1 MSAPRVQL
9 AEPTVRVGEP
19 FHLVV
24 EIPHA
29 AGLVAVLPEAPSFGP
44 EIEERRAARA
54 FARAKDPEGEVDR
67 YTLEL
72 VAFDAGEFAPPPLA
86 IKLGDATLEVALPA
100 IRVESGLEGDAR
112 AVATSTR
119 PEAAPVLEQ
128 LAATDPSP
136 RAIEILDG
144 RVVGGAAALV
154 VALVAAWLVRRWLK
168 SRPTPAEA
176 APPPPAPP
184 PLDAS
189 TIAALQRLRRAP
201 ADTAA
206 AQKLVFVELSEI
218 VRRYLGARF
227 GFDALELTTGELLA
241 ALEARATPGLDARAL
256 RDVLEVS
263 DLAKFAKLTVSVAE
277 VDDTIGRTM
286 AIVVATTPAPP
297 PSAGPAEAA

>member
-1 MSAPRVQL
+1 MSAPRVQI
-9 AEPTVRVGEP
+9 AEPSVRVGEP

-29 AGLVAVLPEAPSFGP
+29 AGLVAVLPDAPSFGA

-54 FARAKDPEGEVDR
+54 FTRAKDPEGELDR

-72 VAFDAGEFAPPPLA
+72 VAFDAGAFTPPSLA
-86 IKLGDATLEVALPA
+86 IKLGDTTIEVALPA

-128 LAATDPSP
+128 LAATNPDP
-136 RAIEILDG
+136 RAIEILDA

-154 VALVAAWLVRRWLK
+154 VALVVAWLVRRWLR
-168 SRPTPAEA
+168 SRPTPAEPA
-176 APPPPAPP
+176 TTPPAPP
-184 PLDAS
+184 PLDSS

-241 ALEARATPGLDARAL
+241 ALEARTTPGLDARAL
-256 RDVLEVS
+256 RAVLELS

-277 VDDTIGRTM
+277 VDDTIGQTI
-286 AIVVATTPAPP
+286 ALVVATTAP
-297 PSAGPAEAA
+297 PSAAPTEGA

>member
-29 AGLVAVLPEAPSFGP
+29 AGLVAVLPDAPSFGP

-54 FARAKDPEGEVDR
+54 FTRAKDPEGELDR

-72 VAFDAGEFAPPPLA
+72 VAFDAGEFTPPPLVLE
-86 IKLGDATLEVALPA
+86 LGGAKLEVALPA

-136 RAIEILDG
+136 RAVEILDV

-154 VALVAAWLVRRWLK
+154 VALVAAWLVRRWLR
-168 SRPTPAEA
+168 SRPAPA
-176 APPPPAPP
+176 APSTPPPAPP
-184 PLDAS
+184 PLDRS
-189 TIAALQRLRRAP
+189 TIAALERLRRAP
-201 ADTAA
+201 ADTAP

-256 RDVLEVS
+256 RAVLELT
-263 DLAKFAKLTVSVAE
+263 DLGKFAKLTVSIAE
-277 VDDTIGRTM
+277 VDDAIGRTI
-286 AIVVATTPAPP
+286 ALVVATTPPATAAPP
-297 PSAGPAEAA
+297 TEGT